1 MDLVLVLISHGIF
14 AGALAGVLCL
24 AVCGLGSNLDRGLLI
39 HLAQWCQFDT
49 AWVLNDVVGRS
60 IANGMLWIPV
70 FTVTPGAHCTGIHVL
85 RVRGNGRQVVFR
97 LSAAAGKS
105 AVTAVMAGFGFD
117 DQVATGQGVQKDID
131 HTGTRNHRTC
141 NTEEDNVRG
150 VSLGRSHTSG
160 GQWKREDN
168 VGNRVDNHV
177 SDNTTQ
183 TLETVRVAASQDSG
197 LRNSATQLKP
207 HNGVEG
213 DGPELGKEN
222 PDVVCP

>member
-1 MDLVLVLISHGIF
+1 MDLALVLISHGIF

-24 AVCGLGSNLDRGLLI
+24 AVCGLGSNFDCGLLV
-39 HLAQWCQFDT
+39 HLTQWCQFDT
-49 AWVLNDVVGRS
+49 AWILNNVVGRS

-85 RVRGNGRQVVFR
+85 GVRSNGRQVIFC
-97 LSAAAGKS
+97 LSAAACKS
-105 AVTAVMAGFGFD
+105 AVTAVIARFGFD
-117 DQVATGQGVQKDID
+117 DQVAAGQGVQKDID
-131 HTGTRNHRTC
+131 HTGAGNHCTC

-150 VSLGRSHTSG
+150 VSLSRGHTSG

-183 TLETVRVAASQDSG
+183 TLETVCVAASQDSG

-207 HNGVEG
+207 HNGVKG
-213 DGPELGKEN
+213 DGPELGKED
-222 PDVVCP
+222 PDIVCP